1 VGFAVTAILAQALHP
16 RLSMNR
22 ELIKEVRSARV
33 SLGLTVALG
42 LLAAAATILQ
52 LVALSKVVDGVFLKG
67 ADLTEVRGLLL
78 LLLCAFVLR
87 SALLWGKEVAGQRG
101 AVRVKS
107 ELRERLLAHVLR
119 LGPSYTREERTG
131 ELATTATE
139 GVEKLDAY
147 VGRYLPQVFLSVLV
161 PLMIAWYIVPRDLS
175 SAVLLLVTAP
185 VIPVLMVLVGSYAE
199 EHTRRQWRALAR
211 MGASFLDAMQGLT
224 TLKVFGRSAEEGRKV
239 AAASEEFRKRT
250 MKVLRYAF
258 LSGFVLEFMT
268 AAAIGLVAVTL
279 GVRVISGNM
288 PFAVAFL
295 VLLLTPEFYKP
306 LRELGVHR
314 HAGMEGSAAA
324 DRIFEIL
331 STTPRVR
338 HSSGASNLAFD
349 GPSIEL
355 SGVGYAYPGSEEAA
369 LQDVSLVLPARTR
382 TALVG
387 RSGSG
392 KSTLVNLLMRFV
404 DPETGTILAN
414 GVEITDLSLESWRK
428 NLALVPQRP
437 HLFHGTVLDNIR
449 LARPDA
455 SQEEIEN
462 AAEAAGAAIFIRQ
475 LPSGYDT
482 QVGERGARLS
492 GGEAQRIAI
501 ARAFLKDAPVLIMD
515 EPTSGLDPESER
527 LIRTALERLSDGRTV
542 LVIAHRLNTV
552 YGADR
557 IAVLDGGR
565 LAETGTHRRLIRAN
579 GLYASLVN
587 AYGRVPA

>member
-1 VGFAVTAILAQALHP
+1 
-16 RLSMNR
+16 M
-22 ELIKEVRSARV
+22 RSARV

-52 LVALSKVVDGVFLKG
+52 LVALSKVVGGVFLEG
-67 ADLTEVRGLLL
+67 TGLVEVRGPLVLLL
-78 LLLCAFVLR
+78 GASSMR
-87 SALLWGKEVAGQRG
+87 SILLWGREVAAQRG

-107 ELRERLLAHVLR
+107 ELRERVVAHVLR
-119 LGPSYTREERTG
+119 LGPSYAVGERTG
-131 ELATTATE
+131 ELATTAME
-139 GVEKLDAY
+139 GVERLDAY

-161 PLMIAWYIVPRDLS
+161 PLMIAGFILPRDLS

-185 VIPVLMVLVGSYAE
+185 VIPVLMVLVGGYAE
-199 EHTRRQWRALAR
+199 EHTRRHWRALSR
-211 MGASFLDAMQGLT
+211 LGASFLDAVQGLT
-224 TLKVFGRSAEEGRKV
+224 TSKVFGRSADEGERV
-239 AAASEEFRKRT
+239 AAASEEFRRRT

-288 PFAVAFL
+288 PFEVAFL

-306 LRELGVHR
+306 LRELGASR

-324 DRIFEIL
+324 HRIFEIL
-331 STTPRVR
+331 SAPVPQRR
-338 HSSGASNLAFD
+338 DSGATSPISD
-349 GPSIEL
+349 EL
-355 SGVGYAYPGSEEAA
+355 SVELLSLGYTYPGSEGPA
-369 LQDVSLVLPARTR
+369 LQNVSLVLPAGTR

-404 DPETGTILAN
+404 DPEAGTIRAN
-414 GVEITDLSLESWRK
+414 GVEITSLPAGIWRQ

-437 HLFHGTVLDNIR
+437 HLFHGTVLENIR

-455 SQEEIEN
+455 SLGEIEK
-462 AAEAAGAAIFIRQ
+462 ATELAGVAEFIRR
-475 LPSGYDT
+475 LSDGYET
-482 QVGERGARLS
+482 EVGERGARLS

-501 ARAFLKDAPVLIMD
+501 ARAFLKDAPVVVMD
-515 EPTSGLDPESER
+515 EPTSSLDPESER
-527 LIRTALERLSDGRTV
+527 LVRMALERLAEGRTV
-542 LVIAHRLNTV
+542 LVVAHRLNTV

-565 LAETGTHRRLIRAN
+565 LVQTGTHRELIQA
-579 GLYASLVN
+579 GGPYASLVK

>member
-1 VGFAVTAILAQALHP
+1 
-16 RLSMNR
+16 MNR
-22 ELIKEVRSARV
+22 ELIKQVRSARV
-33 SLGLTVALG
+33 SLGLTVGLG
-42 LLAAAATILQ
+42 LLVAAATIAQ
-52 LVALSKVVDGVFLKG
+52 LVALSKVVNGVFLEG
-67 ADLTEVRGLLL
+67 ADLLEVRGLLVL
-78 LLLCAFVLR
+78 LLGASILR
-87 SALLWGKEVAGQRG
+87 SCLVWGREVAGQRG

-107 ELRERLLAHVLR
+107 ELRERLFAHVLR
-119 LGPSYTREERTG
+119 LGPSYTKEERTG

-147 VGRYLPQVFLSVLV
+147 VGRYLPQVFLSALV
-161 PLMIAWYIVPRDLS
+161 PLMIAGYILPRDLS

-224 TLKVFGRSAEEGRKV
+224 TSKVFGRSADEGEKV

-288 PFAVAFL
+288 PFEVAFL

-331 STTPRVR
+331 SIPVRVR
-338 HSSGASNLAFD
+338 QGSGALDLASD
-349 GPSIEL
+349 KISIEL
-355 SGVGYAYPGSEEAA
+355 SGVCYTYPGSEGPA
-369 LQDVSLVLPARTR
+369 LREISLVLPAGTR

-404 DPETGTILAN
+404 DADLGTIRAN
-414 GVEITDLSLESWRK
+414 GAEITALPPEVWRE

-437 HLFHGTVLDNIR
+437 HLFHGSVLENIR

-455 SQEEIEN
+455 SREEIE
-462 AAEAAGAAIFIRQ
+462 EAADLAGASGFISQ
-475 LPSGYDT
+475 LPDGYET
-482 QVGERGARLS
+482 GIGERGARLS

-501 ARAFLKDAPVLIMD
+501 ARAFLKDSPVLVMD
-515 EPTSGLDPESER
+515 EATSGLDPESER
-527 LIRTALERLSDGRTV
+527 MIRTALERLADGRTV
-542 LVIAHRLNTV
+542 LVVAHRLNTV
-552 YGADR
+552 YSADR
-557 IAVLDGGR
+557 IAVLESGR
-565 LAETGTHRRLIRAN
+565 LAETGTHRDLIQTN
-579 GLYASLVN
+579 GPYASLVN
-587 AYGRVPA
+587 AYGRVHA

>member
-1 VGFAVTAILAQALHP
+1 V
-16 RLSMNR
+16 NR
-22 ELIKEVRSARV
+22 DLLREVRSARV
-33 SLGLTVALG
+33 FLGVTVALG
-42 LLAAAATILQ
+42 LLAAAATIVQ
-52 LVALSKVVDGVFLKG
+52 LVALGKVVDGVFLEG
-67 ADLTEVRGLLL
+67 ADLVEVRGLLL
-78 LLLCAFVLR
+78 LLLSASILR
-87 SALLWGKEVAGQRG
+87 SALLWGREVAAQRG

-107 ELRERLLAHVLR
+107 ELREQLFAHVLR
-119 LGPSYTREERTG
+119 LGPSYTKEERTG

-147 VGRYLPQVFLSVLV
+147 VGRYLPQAFLSVLV
-161 PLMIAWYIVPRDLS
+161 PLMIAGYILPRDPS

-185 VIPVLMVLVGSYAE
+185 VIPVLMVLVGGYAE

-211 MGASFLDAMQGLT
+211 VGASFLDAMQGLT
-224 TLKVFGRSAEEGRKV
+224 TLKVFGRSADEGEKV
-239 AAASEEFRKRT
+239 AAASEEFRRRT

-288 PFAVAFL
+288 PFEVAFL

-331 STTPRVR
+331 TTQVRVR
-338 HSSGASNLAFD
+338 QGSGALDPASD
-349 GPSIEL
+349 EISIEL
-355 SGVGYAYPGSEEAA
+355 AGVGYTYPESEGPA
-369 LQDVSLVLPARTR
+369 LQDISLVLPAGTR

-387 RSGSG
+387 RSGAG

-404 DPETGTILAN
+404 DPNMGTIRAN
-414 GVEITDLSLESWRK
+414 GLEITDLPAEAWRE

-437 HLFHGTVLDNIR
+437 HLFHGSVLENIR
-449 LARPDA
+449 LARPD
-455 SQEEIEN
+455 SSREQIEK
-462 AAEAAGAAIFIRQ
+462 AAELAGADGFIRR
-475 LPSGYDT
+475 LPDGYAT
-482 QVGERGARLS
+482 GIGERGARLS

-501 ARAFLKDAPVLIMD
+501 ARAFLKDAPVLLMD
-515 EPTSGLDPESER
+515 ESTSGLDPESER
-527 LIRTALERLSDGRTV
+527 MIRTALERLADGRTV

-552 YGADR
+552 YSADR
-557 IAVLDGGR
+557 IAVLERGR
-565 LAETGTHRRLIRAN
+565 LAETGTHRTLIQNN
-579 GLYASLVN
+579 GPYASLVY

>member
-1 VGFAVTAILAQALHP
+1 
-16 RLSMNR
+16 MNR
-22 ELIKEVRSARV
+22 ELVREVRPARV

-42 LLAAAATILQ
+42 LLAAAATIVQ
-52 LVALSKVVDGVFLKG
+52 LVALSSVVDGLFLRNAGIVK
-67 ADLTEVRGLLL
+67 VHGLLL
-78 LLLCAFVLR
+78 LLLGASLLR
-87 SALLWGKEVAGQRG
+87 SGLVWGREVAAQRG
-101 AVRVKS
+101 TVRVKS
-107 ELRERLLAHVLR
+107 ELRDRLFAHVLR
-119 LGPSYTREERTG
+119 LGPSYTVGERTG
-131 ELATTATE
+131 ELSTTMTE
-139 GVEKLDAY
+139 GIEKLDAY

-161 PLMIAWYIVPRDLS
+161 PLMIAGYVLPLDLA

-185 VIPVLMVLVGSYAE
+185 VIPVLMILVGSYAE

-224 TLKVFGRSAEEGRKV
+224 TLKVFGRSAEEGKRV

-268 AAAIGLVAVTL
+268 AAAIGLIAVTL

-288 PFAVAFL
+288 PFEVAFL

-306 LRELGVHR
+306 LRELGAHR

-331 STTPRVR
+331 STPARVR
-338 HSSGASNLAFD
+338 QGSGTPNLTSD
-349 GPSIEL
+349 RISIEL
-355 SGVGYAYPGSEEAA
+355 SGVGYTYPGSEEAA
-369 LQDVSLVLPARTR
+369 LRDISLVLPAGTR

-404 DPETGTILAN
+404 DPETGTTRAN
-414 GVEITDLSLESWRK
+414 GVEVTDLPARVWRE

-437 HLFHGTVLDNIR
+437 HLFHGSVYDNIR
-449 LARPDA
+449 LARPGA
-455 SQEEIEN
+455 SQEEIERV
-462 AAEAAGAAIFIRQ
+462 AELAGAAGFIRQ
-475 LPSGYDT
+475 LPDGYAT
-482 QVGERGARLS
+482 AIGERGTRLS

-501 ARAFLKDAPVLIMD
+501 ARAFLKDAPVLLMD

-527 LIRTALERLSDGRTV
+527 LIRAALERLAAGRTV
-542 LVIAHRLNTV
+542 LVVAHRLNTV

-557 IAVLDGGR
+557 IAVLDRGR
-565 LAETGTHRRLIRAN
+565 LAETGTHQDLIQDD

-587 AYGRVPA
+587 AYGRVPT

>member
-1 VGFAVTAILAQALHP
+1 
-16 RLSMNR
+16 MNR
-22 ELIKEVRSARV
+22 ELIKEVRTARV
-33 SLGLTVALG
+33 SLGLTVAIG
-42 LLAAAATILQ
+42 LLAAAATIVQ
-52 LVALSKVVDGVFLKG
+52 LVALSKVVDRVFLEG
-67 ADLTEVRGLLL
+67 TDLIEVRGPLLL
-78 LLLCAFVLR
+78 LLGASVLR
-87 SALLWGKEVAGQRG
+87 AALLWGREATGQRG

-107 ELRERLLAHVLR
+107 ELRRRLCAHVLR

-139 GVEKLDAY
+139 GIEKLDAY
-147 VGRYLPQVFLSVLV
+147 VGRYLPQVFLSGLV
-161 PLMIAWYIVPRDLS
+161 PLMIAGYILPRDLS

-199 EHTRRQWRALAR
+199 EHTRRQWRALSR

-224 TLKVFGRSAEEGRKV
+224 TLKVFGRSADEGEKV
-239 AAASEEFRKRT
+239 AATSDEFRKRT

-288 PFAVAFL
+288 PFEVAFL

-306 LRELGVHR
+306 LRELGIHR

-324 DRIFEIL
+324 ERIFEIL
-331 STTPRVR
+331 STPPRVLR
-338 HSSGASNLAFD
+338 GSGASNLASD
-349 GPSIEL
+349 EISLQL
-355 SGVGYAYPGSEEAA
+355 SGVGYTYPGSEEAA
-369 LQDVSLVLPARTR
+369 LREISLVLPAGTR

-404 DPETGTILAN
+404 DPETGTIHAN
-414 GVEITDLSLESWRK
+414 GVEITELSADAWRA

-437 HLFHGTVLDNIR
+437 HLFHGSVLDNIR
-449 LARPDA
+449 LARPEA
-455 SQEEIEN
+455 SREEVER
-462 AAEAAGAAIFIRQ
+462 AAELAGAAAFIGR
-475 LPSGYDT
+475 LSNGYGT
-482 QVGERGARLS
+482 GIGERGARLS

-501 ARAFLKDAPVLIMD
+501 ARAFLKDAPVLVMD

-527 LIRTALERLSDGRTV
+527 LIRTAIERLADGRTV
-542 LVIAHRLNTV
+542 LMVAHRLNTV

-557 IAVLDGGR
+557 IAVLDGGQ
-565 LAETGTHRRLIRAN
+565 LVETGTHRDLIQTD
-579 GLYASLVN
+579 GLYANLVN

>member
-1 VGFAVTAILAQALHP
+1 
-16 RLSMNR
+16 MNR
-22 ELIKEVRSARV
+22 ELIKEVRTARV
-33 SLGLTVALG
+33 SLGLTVAIG
-42 LLAAAATILQ
+42 LLAAAATIVQ
-52 LVALSKVVDGVFLKG
+52 LVALSKVVDRVFLEG
-67 ADLTEVRGLLL
+67 TDLIEVRGPLLL
-78 LLLCAFVLR
+78 LLGASVLR
-87 SALLWGKEVAGQRG
+87 AALLWGREATGQRG

-107 ELRERLLAHVLR
+107 ELRRRLCAHVLR

-139 GVEKLDAY
+139 GIEKLDAY
-147 VGRYLPQVFLSVLV
+147 VGRYLPQVFLSGLV
-161 PLMIAWYIVPRDLS
+161 PLMIAGYILPRDLS

-199 EHTRRQWRALAR
+199 EHTRRQWRALSR

-224 TLKVFGRSAEEGRKV
+224 TLKVFGRSADEGEKV
-239 AAASEEFRKRT
+239 AATSDEFRKRT

-288 PFAVAFL
+288 PFEVAFL

-306 LRELGVHR
+306 LRELGIHR

-324 DRIFEIL
+324 ERIFEIL
-331 STTPRVR
+331 STPPRVLR
-338 HSSGASNLAFD
+338 GSGASNLASD
-349 GPSIEL
+349 EISLEL
-355 SGVGYAYPGSEEAA
+355 SGVGYTYPGSEEAA
-369 LQDVSLVLPARTR
+369 LREISLVLPAGTR

-404 DPETGTILAN
+404 DPETGTIHAN
-414 GVEITDLSLESWRK
+414 GVEITELSADAWRA

-437 HLFHGTVLDNIR
+437 HLFHGSVLDNIR
-449 LARPDA
+449 LARPEA
-455 SQEEIEN
+455 SREEVER
-462 AAEAAGAAIFIRQ
+462 AAELAGAAAFIGR
-475 LPSGYDT
+475 LSNGYGT
-482 QVGERGARLS
+482 GIGERGARLS

-501 ARAFLKDAPVLIMD
+501 ARAFLKDAPVLVMD

-527 LIRTALERLSDGRTV
+527 LIRTAIERLADGRTV
-542 LVIAHRLNTV
+542 LIVAHRLNTV

-557 IAVLDGGR
+557 IAVLDGGQ
-565 LAETGTHRRLIRAN
+565 LVETGTHRDLIQTD
-579 GLYASLVN
+579 GLYAYLVN

>member
-1 VGFAVTAILAQALHP
+1 
-16 RLSMNR
+16 MNR
-22 ELIKEVRSARV
+22 ELVREVRSARV
-33 SLGLTVALG
+33 SVGLTVALG
-42 LLAAAATILQ
+42 LLAAAATIVQ
-52 LVALSKVVDGVFLKG
+52 LVALSSVVDGLFLRNAGIVK
-67 ADLTEVRGLLL
+67 VRGLLL
-78 LLLCAFVLR
+78 LLLGASLLR
-87 SALLWGKEVAGQRG
+87 SGLVWGREVAAQRG
-101 AVRVKS
+101 TVRVKS
-107 ELRERLLAHVLR
+107 ELRDRLFAHVLR
-119 LGPSYTREERTG
+119 LGPSYTVGERTG
-131 ELATTATE
+131 ELSTTMTE
-139 GVEKLDAY
+139 GIEKLDAY

-161 PLMIAWYIVPRDLS
+161 PLMIAGYVLPLDLS

-185 VIPVLMVLVGSYAE
+185 VIPVLMILVGSYAE

-224 TLKVFGRSAEEGRKV
+224 TLKVFGRSAEEGERV

-268 AAAIGLVAVTL
+268 AAAIGLIAVTL

-288 PFAVAFL
+288 PFEVAFL

-306 LRELGVHR
+306 LRELGAHH

-331 STTPRVR
+331 STPARVR
-338 HSSGASNLAFD
+338 QGSGTLNLTSD
-349 GPSIEL
+349 RISIEL
-355 SGVGYAYPGSEEAA
+355 SGVGYTYPGSEEAA
-369 LQDVSLVLPARTR
+369 LRDISLVLPAGTR

-404 DPETGTILAN
+404 DPETGTTRAN
-414 GVEITDLSLESWRK
+414 GVEVTDLPARVWRE

-437 HLFHGTVLDNIR
+437 YLFHGSVYDNIR
-449 LARPDA
+449 LSRPGA
-455 SQEEIEN
+455 SQEEIER
-462 AAEAAGAAIFIRQ
+462 AAELAGAAGFIRQ
-475 LPSGYDT
+475 LPDGYAT
-482 QVGERGARLS
+482 AIGERGARLS

-501 ARAFLKDAPVLIMD
+501 ARAFLKDAPVLLMD

-527 LIRTALERLSDGRTV
+527 LIRAALERLAAGRTV
-542 LVIAHRLNTV
+542 LVVAHRLNTV

-557 IAVLDGGR
+557 IAVLDRGR
-565 LAETGTHRRLIRAN
+565 LAETGTHRELIQDD

>member
-1 VGFAVTAILAQALHP
+1 
-16 RLSMNR
+16 MNR
-22 ELIKEVRSARV
+22 ELVREVRPARV

-42 LLAAAATILQ
+42 LLAAAATIVQ
-52 LVALSKVVDGVFLKG
+52 LVALSSVVDGLFLRNAGIVK
-67 ADLTEVRGLLL
+67 VHGLLL
-78 LLLCAFVLR
+78 LLLGASLLR
-87 SALLWGKEVAGQRG
+87 SGLVWGREVAAQRG
-101 AVRVKS
+101 TVRVKS
-107 ELRERLLAHVLR
+107 ELRDRLFAHVLR
-119 LGPSYTREERTG
+119 LGPSYTVGERTG
-131 ELATTATE
+131 ELSTTMTE
-139 GVEKLDAY
+139 GIEKLDAY

-161 PLMIAWYIVPRDLS
+161 PLMIAGYVLPLDLA

-185 VIPVLMVLVGSYAE
+185 VIPVLMILVGSYAE

-224 TLKVFGRSAEEGRKV
+224 TLKVFGRSAEEGERV

-268 AAAIGLVAVTL
+268 AAAIGLIAVTL

-288 PFAVAFL
+288 PFEVAFL

-306 LRELGVHR
+306 LRELGAHR

-331 STTPRVR
+331 STPARVR
-338 HSSGASNLAFD
+338 QGSGTPNLTSD
-349 GPSIEL
+349 RISIEL
-355 SGVGYAYPGSEEAA
+355 SGVGYTYPGSEEAA
-369 LQDVSLVLPARTR
+369 LRDISLVLPAGTR

-404 DPETGTILAN
+404 DPETGTTRAN
-414 GVEITDLSLESWRK
+414 GVEVTDLPARVWRE

-437 HLFHGTVLDNIR
+437 HLFHGSVYDNIR
-449 LARPDA
+449 LARPGA
-455 SQEEIEN
+455 SQEEIERV
-462 AAEAAGAAIFIRQ
+462 AELAGAAGFIRQ
-475 LPSGYDT
+475 LPDGYAT
-482 QVGERGARLS
+482 AIGERGTRLS

-501 ARAFLKDAPVLIMD
+501 ARAFLKDAPVLLMD

-527 LIRTALERLSDGRTV
+527 LIRAALERLAAGRTV
-542 LVIAHRLNTV
+542 LVVAHRLNTV

-557 IAVLDGGR
+557 IAVLDRGR
-565 LAETGTHRRLIRAN
+565 LAETGTHQDLIQDD

-587 AYGRVPA
+587 AYGRVPT

>member
-1 VGFAVTAILAQALHP
+1 V
-16 RLSMNR
+16 NR
-22 ELIKEVRSARV
+22 ELLKQVRSAQV
-33 SLGLTVALG
+33 ALGFAVALG
-42 LLAAAATILQ
+42 LLVAAATILQ
-52 LVALSKVVDGVFLKG
+52 LVALSKVVASVFLDGV
-67 ADLTEVRGLLL
+67 DLVEVRGLLV
-78 LLLCAFVLR
+78 LLLCASVLR
-87 SALLWGKEVAGQRG
+87 SVLLWGREVAAQRG
-101 AVRVKS
+101 AVQVKS
-107 ELRERLLAHVLR
+107 ELRERLFAHVLR
-119 LGPSYTREERTG
+119 LGPSYTEEERTG
-131 ELATTATE
+131 ELTTTATE
-139 GVEKLDAY
+139 GIEKLDAY

-161 PLMIAWYIVPRDLS
+161 PLMIAGYVLPRDPS
-175 SAVLLLVTAP
+175 SAILLMVTAP

-224 TLKVFGRSAEEGRKV
+224 TLKVFGRSAEEGEKV
-239 AAASEEFRKRT
+239 ASASEEFRSRT

-279 GVRVISGNM
+279 GVRVISGSM
-288 PFAVAFL
+288 PFEVAFL

-331 STTPRVR
+331 SSPVRVR
-338 HSSGASNLAFD
+338 HGTGTPNPVTD
-349 GPSIEL
+349 RISIEL
-355 SGVGYAYPGSEEAA
+355 SGVGYTYPGSEEPA
-369 LQDVSLVLPARTR
+369 LSDLTLALPVGSR

-387 RSGSG
+387 RSGAG

-404 DPETGTILAN
+404 DADTGEIRAN
-414 GVEITDLSLESWRK
+414 GIEITDLSARVWRE

-437 HLFHGTVLDNIR
+437 HLFYGSVLENIS
-449 LARPDA
+449 LARPGA
-455 SQEEIEN
+455 SREEIEG
-462 AAEAAGAAIFIRQ
+462 AAELAGAAGFIRG
-475 LPSGYDT
+475 LPDGYDT
-482 QVGERGARLS
+482 RIGERGARLS

-501 ARAFLKDAPVLIMD
+501 ARAFLKDASVLIMD
-515 EPTSGLDPESER
+515 EPTSSLDPESER
-527 LIRTALERLSDGRTV
+527 SIRTALQRLAAGRTV

-552 YGADR
+552 YRADR

-565 LAETGTHRRLIRAN
+565 LVETGKHWELIQHG

-587 AYGRVPA
+587 AHGRVPA